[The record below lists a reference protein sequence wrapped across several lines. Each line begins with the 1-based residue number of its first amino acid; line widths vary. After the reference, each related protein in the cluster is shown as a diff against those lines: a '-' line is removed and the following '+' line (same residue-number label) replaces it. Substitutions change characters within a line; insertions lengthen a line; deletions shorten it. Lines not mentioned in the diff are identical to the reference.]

1 MAGIIKGY
9 WESARDHL
17 AAFRDMW
24 RVAYDLKAGGCHQ
37 ELFDA
42 LEAFHTRLVDKT
54 LTDIDACVKATAALR
69 QCMQCR
75 PDIFREQIIAMD
87 KSIEKEERL
96 RREPD
101 AKVMEDSPR
110 LSWWIGMRNN

>member
-9 WESARDHL
+9 WESTRNHL

-42 LEAFHTRLVDKT
+42 LEACHPRLVDRT
-54 LTDIDACVKATAALR
+54 PADLDPCVKATAALR
-69 QCMQCR
+69 RCMQCR
-75 PDIFREQIIAMD
+75 PDVFREHMVAMD
-87 KSIEKEERL
+87 KSIEEEERL

-101 AKVMEDSPR
+101 AKVEDGPR